1 MSAKMSIL
9 PMKFRLLLTLV
20 LAMGLLLGAFSTG
33 QAATIPL
40 ISITAVTKDVSVTIT
55 GSNFPLGQTFT
66 ARMGAFGTKGV
77 NGTVVG
83 TLDTGTSSTFTK
95 TFSIP
100 SSLKGAAQI
109 AIRLESPQGYFS
121 YNWFINNPSV
131 PVTGSTATATAG
143 ATCYSR
149 RPVKGIPTF
158 SIVKVV
164 KGTSVTIHTS
174 NFPASQTFT
183 ARMGKYGTYGIGGTV
198 LGTTDSGSGGAFDVT
213 YTIPTALASEARIA
227 IRLDSPQGYFSF
239 NWFDNVDSTIPVTG
253 ATPDVTATPAPV
265 TSGIPKITIQ
275 SVVKDSKVTLQGTNF
290 PAGKTFI
297 VRMGVFGK
305 LGVGGTQVST
315 FDSGSGGTFTATY
328 SIPAALAG
336 SPTIAIRL
344 ETADGVFFAYN
355 WFYNATTT
363 N

>member
-1 MSAKMSIL
+1 MSAKMSLL

-83 TLDTGTSSTFTK
+83 TLDTGTSSTFNK

-109 AIRLESPQGYFS
+109 AIRLDSPQGYFS

-131 PVTGSTATATAG
+131 PVTGSTATASATPSVTVTA
-143 ATCYSR
+143 A
-149 RPVKGIPTF
+149 PAKGIPTF

-213 YTIPTALASEARIA
+213 YTIPAALASEARIA

-253 ATPDVTATPAPV
+253 ATPTVTATPAPV

-336 SPTIAIRL
+336 SPTDRHSP
-344 ETADGVFFAYN
+344 GN
-355 WFYNATTT
+355 C
-363 N
+363 

>member
-1 MSAKMSIL
+1 MSAKMSTT
-9 PMKFRLLLTLV
+9 PMRFRLLLTFV
-20 LAMGLLLGAFSTG
+20 LAIGLLLGAFSTG

-40 ISITAVTKDVSVTIT
+40 ISITTVTKYVSVTIT
-55 GSNFPLGQTFT
+55 GMNFPLGQTFT
-66 ARMGAFGTKGV
+66 ARMGDFGTKGV
-77 NGTVVG
+77 NGTVAG
-83 TLDTGTSSTFTK
+83 TLDTGTSSTFSK
-95 TFSIP
+95 TFTIP
-100 SSLKGAAQI
+100 SSLKGAARI
-109 AIRLESPQGYFS
+109 AIRLDSPQGYLS
-121 YNWFINNPSV
+121 YNWFINNVEV
-131 PVTGSTATATAG
+131 PVTAATATATAG
-143 ATCYSR
+143 ATVTATS
-149 RPVKGIPTF
+149 VIVIPTF

-183 ARMGKYGTYGIGGTV
+183 ARIGKYGTYGIGGTV
-198 LGTTDSGSGGAFDVT
+198 VGTTNSGSGGAFDVT
-213 YTIPTALASEARIA
+213 YTLPSALAAEAKIA

-253 ATPDVTATPAPV
+253 ATPTATATPVPA
-265 TSGIPKITIQ
+265 TTGIQKILIQ

-297 VRMGVFGK
+297 VRMGTFGT
-305 LGVGGTQVST
+305 LGVGGTQVTT

-336 SPTIAIRL
+336 SPKIAIRL
-344 ETADGVFFAYN
+344 ETANGAFFAYN
-355 WFYNATTT
+355 CFYNTTTT

>member
-1 MSAKMSIL
+1 MSVKTRFL
-9 PMKFRLLLTLV
+9 PMRFRLLLTLV

-55 GSNFPLGQTFT
+55 GANFPLGQTFT

-95 TFSIP
+95 TFNIP

-109 AIRLESPQGYFS
+109 AIRLDSPQGYFS
-121 YNWFINNPSV
+121 YNWFINNAEV
-131 PVTGSTATATAG
+131 PVTAATATSTAGATATATPA
-143 ATCYSR
+143 
-149 RPVKGIPTF
+149 KGIPTF

-174 NFPASQTFT
+174 NFPAAQTFT

-198 LGTTDSGSGGAFDVT
+198 VGTTDSGSGGAFDVT
-213 YTIPTALASEARIA
+213 YTIPAALAAEARIA

-239 NWFDNVDSTIPVTG
+239 NWFDNLDSTIHVTG
-253 ATPDVTATPAPV
+253 ATPGVTATPAPAS
-265 TSGIPKITIQ
+265 SGIPKIFIQ

-290 PAGKTFI
+290 PAGKSFV
-297 VRMGVFGK
+297 VRMGAFGTQ
-305 LGVGGTQVST
+305 GVGGTQVAI

-336 SPTIAIRL
+336 SSTIAIRL